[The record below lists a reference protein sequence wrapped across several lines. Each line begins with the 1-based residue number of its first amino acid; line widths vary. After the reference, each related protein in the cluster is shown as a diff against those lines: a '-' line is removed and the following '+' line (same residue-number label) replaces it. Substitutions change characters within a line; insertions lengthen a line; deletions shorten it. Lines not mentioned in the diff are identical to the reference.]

1 MKTKGQLTFAWILIG
16 FGVLLFIGNF
26 VGINFGDIFWP
37 LVLIVA
43 GLLLIY
49 RPQIISPVGA
59 KFYFAGDIKV
69 DRSWNMKKNEIRM
82 FAGDVRIDLA
92 DLNLTS
98 DETRFII
105 TTFVS
110 EVDIY
115 APQDVGVSISTMA
128 FVTDSR
134 IDGKKMEYI
143 FSGMDFATEGY
154 ENSSKKFKLFMQCFV
169 ADIKLRTI

>member
-16 FGVLLFIGNF
+16 FGALLLIGNF
-26 VGINFGDIFWP
+26 IGIDFGDIFWP
-37 LVLIVA
+37 LVFIVA
-43 GLLLIY
+43 GLLLIF
-49 RPQIISPVGA
+49 RPQVISPAGA
-59 KFYFAGDIKV
+59 RFYFAGDINVNSKW
-69 DRSWNMKKNEIRM
+69 DMNKNDLRM

-98 DETRFII
+98 DETKFII
-105 TTFVS
+105 SAFAG
-110 EVDIY
+110 EVDIF

-143 FSGMDFATEGY
+143 FSGMDYATEGY
-154 ENSSKKFKLFMQCFV
+154 ENASKKFKLIMQCFA
-169 ADIKLRTI
+169 ADVKLKTV